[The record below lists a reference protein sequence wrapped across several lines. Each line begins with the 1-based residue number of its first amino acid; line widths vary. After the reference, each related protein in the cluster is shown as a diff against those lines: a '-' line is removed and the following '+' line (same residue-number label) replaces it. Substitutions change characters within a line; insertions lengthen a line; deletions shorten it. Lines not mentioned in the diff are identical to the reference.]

1 MSISRKMAK
10 NLEYKVQYE
19 SLERILPKLKILG
32 ATHRETIHQVDTYFN
47 CPKGR
52 LKLRETD
59 DSDESWLIYYER
71 PNEMFSRYSLYQL
84 CKITEGSSL
93 RELLTAALRV
103 KTVVK
108 KDRSIWMYKNTRIH
122 LDTVVDLGEYV
133 ELETVFQGQT
143 ETDAIAEHDHV
154 KHTLELNL
162 AEPIAVSYSDMSIQK
177 TSKV

>member
-1 MSISRKMAK
+1 MAK

-47 CPKGR
+47 SPKGR

-71 PNEMFSRYSLYQL
+71 PNKIISRYSLYQL
-84 CKITEGSSL
+84 CKITEGASL
-93 RELLTAALRV
+93 KELLAAALQV

-108 KDRSIWMYKNTRIH
+108 KDRAI
-122 LDTVVDLGEYV
+122 LDV
-133 ELETVFQGQT
+133 
-143 ETDAIAEHDHV
+143 
-154 KHTLELNL
+154 
-162 AEPIAVSYSDMSIQK
+162 
-177 TSKV
+177 

>member
-1 MSISRKMAK
+1 MAK

-47 CPKGR
+47 SPKGR

-93 RELLTAALRV
+93 RDLLTEVLRV

-108 KDRSIWMYKNTRIH
+108 KNRSIWMYQNTRIH

-143 ETDAIAEHDHV
+143 ETDVITEHDHV

-162 AEPIAVSYSDMSIQK
+162 TEPIAVSYSDMAIQK
-177 TSKV
+177 TSNI

>member
-1 MSISRKMAK
+1 MAK

-47 CPKGR
+47 SPKGR

-59 DSDESWLIYYER
+59 DSDEGWLIYYER
-71 PNEMFSRYSLYQL
+71 PNETISRYSLYQL
-84 CKITEGSSL
+84 CKITEGSNL
-93 RELLTAALRV
+93 RELLTEALQV

-108 KDRSIWMYKNTRIH
+108 KDRAIWMYKNTRIH

-133 ELETVFQGQT
+133 ELETVFQGQS
-143 ETDAIAEHDHV
+143 ETDAITEHDHV
-154 KHTLELNL
+154 KHTLELDL

-177 TSKV
+177 TSRV

>member
-1 MSISRKMAK
+1 MAK

-47 CPKGR
+47 SPKGR

-71 PNEMFSRYSLYQL
+71 PNEIFSRYSLYQL

-93 RELLTAALRV
+93 RELLAAALHV

-143 ETDAIAEHDHV
+143 EPDAITEHDHV

-162 AEPIAVSYSDMSIQK
+162 AEPIAVSYSDMAIQK